1 MASPLPHPIPT
12 PVSPPNPSQIPTAVK
27 HLKLVIFPVGK
38 LNLALPIE
46 TVVKVVNRATIH
58 GSGLNA
64 VGITHIDDREITVLD
79 LHQRLFNASPQT
91 IARYL
96 LIGQNPL
103 GERFGIPVD
112 NTPSLMEV
120 PLPAIRQLPDTYRR
134 ADTLKIADR
143 VAVIQQNSASMTL
156 FLLDVS
162 CLLPPESH

>member
-1 MASPLPHPIPT
+1 MVSPLPAT
-12 PVSPPNPSQIPTAVK
+12 PPAPFSSPQPSQTPAAVK
-27 HLKLVIFPVGK
+27 HLKLVVFPVGK

-46 TVVKVVNRATIH
+46 TVVKVVNRASIH

-64 VGITHIDDREITVLD
+64 VGITHIDDREIIVLD
-79 LHQRLFNASPQT
+79 LHQRLFNVPPKI

-156 FLLDVS
+156 FLVDVN
-162 CLLPPESH
+162 CLLLPESH